1 MPQPP
6 QSPIAIVAEPPR
18 PLTPILHAAPATPG
32 PGTHL
37 SRLIARFQRV
47 LPWWDMQPHSGCGCD
62 DTARWMDQ
70 LGPDGCE
77 AHLDAIVDRLEEE
90 ASKRKITFP
99 FRRAAARRMVRW
111 AIRRARKDT

>member
-1 MPQPP
+1 
-6 QSPIAIVAEPPR
+6 
-18 PLTPILHAAPATPG
+18 
-32 PGTHL
+32 
-37 SRLIARFQRV
+37 
-47 LPWWDMQPHSGCGCD
+47 MQPRKGCGCN

-77 AHLDAIVDRLEEE
+77 AHLDEIVGRLEGE
-90 ASKRKITFP
+90 ATKRQITFP